1 MGSSDGNLRRT
12 EPIFA
17 LQTPIL
23 FAHRGG
29 AREAPES
36 TVRAFRYALETAR
49 ADVLELDVQLTL
61 DGQFVVWHGPELSNV
76 RIEGENSDPD
86 RRRRNKIYDFP
97 WKDLAGKAWVAD
109 PVDHGRPDLSQVPR
123 EEDRQMLLLGDF
135 LRKFPGYPLNVEM
148 KESFGRKINDTDR
161 KGLKH
166 NIRAF
171 TEILDA
177 DGGTRTIAVVSATGE
192 HVDLFRRMNGDRF
205 PTGLSF
211 KEQLMLQ
218 LMGPLFDMTRRAL
231 ETSYSELASSR
242 PIIEAVRK
250 TGGATFVF
258 LTEFGKLLPAIDEKP
273 GSPSADALNRILER
287 GVDGIMTDRPR
298 RVREIMDAWIASR

>member
-1 MGSSDGNLRRT
+1 MGSSNGNSRRT

-29 AREAPES
+29 AREVPEG

-61 DGQFVVWHGPELSNV
+61 DGQFVVWHGPGLDNV
-76 RIEGENSDPD
+76 KIAGEDDNPD
-86 RRRRNKIYDFP
+86 LRARNKIYDFN
-97 WKDLAGKAWVAD
+97 WSELDGKAWVAD
-109 PVDHGRPDLSQVPR
+109 PVDKGRPDLSAVPL
-123 EEDRQMLLLGDF
+123 EEDRRLLLLGDF
-135 LRKFPGYPLNVEM
+135 LAKFPGVPLNIEM
-148 KESFGRKINDTDR
+148 KDSFMRKINDTNR

-166 NIRAF
+166 HLKAF
-171 TEILDA
+171 TDILLNE
-177 DGGTRTIAVVSATGE
+177 GGGRTIVVVSASGE
-192 HVDLFRRMNGDRF
+192 IIDAFRKLNGTRF

-211 KEQLMLQ
+211 KEQLTLQ
-218 LMGPLFDMTRRAL
+218 LLGPLVDMQHRAL

-250 TGGATFVF
+250 RGGSTFVF
-258 LTEFGKLLPAIDEKP
+258 LTEFGALLPAIDALP
-273 GSPSADALNRILER
+273 GTPAKSQLHSILDR
-287 GVDGIMTDRPR
+287 GVDGIMTDRPK
-298 RVREIMDAWIASR
+298 RVREIMDAWIAAH